1 VTGKLAID
9 DDDIQA
15 LARQALGDERPGN
28 AATDNQRIAAD
39 VLSEVKADSML
50 AGRKPRRTATAQVGL
65 FGIIWVKNADDKP
78 RAVLRSTQADA
89 ASVNP

>member
-9 DDDIQA
+9 DDDIQP
-15 LARQALGDERPGN
+15 LAREALGDERPGN
-28 AATDNQRIAAD
+28 PAPDNQRIASD

-50 AGRKPRRTATAQVGL
+50 VGGKPRRTAAAQVGL
-65 FGIIWVKNADDKP
+65 FGIIRVKNADNKP
-78 RAVLRSTQADA
+78 RAVLGSTQADA